1 MVYLPLPI
9 YGVPLR
15 TKTYIDEKMLEKNI
29 TCKPK
34 TAKYFEDDKN
44 STRFAKYKLA
54 NDIILNRRRAK
65 KKNASRENKNVIRE
79 QENADEL
86 SCQCRDFKIRV
97 KKKRTLA
104 S

>member
-44 STRFAKYKLA
+44 NTRFAKYKLA
-54 NDIILNRRRAK
+54 NDIILNRCRAK
-65 KKNASRENKNVIRE
+65 KKM
-79 QENADEL
+79 
-86 SCQCRDFKIRV
+86 RV
-97 KKKRTLA
+97 EKTKT
-104 S
+104 

>member
-44 STRFAKYKLA
+44 STRFAKYMLA
-54 NDIILNRRRAK
+54 NDIILNRCRAK
-65 KKNASRENKNVIRE
+65 KKCESRKQNRDSRTRE
-79 QENADEL
+79 
-86 SCQCRDFKIRV
+86 C
-97 KKKRTLA
+97 
-104 S
+104 

>member
-44 STRFAKYKLA
+44 STRFAKYMLA
-54 NDIILNRRRAK
+54 NDIILNRCRAK
-65 KKNASRENKNVIRE
+65 KKM
-79 QENADEL
+79 
-86 SCQCRDFKIRV
+86 RV
-97 KKKRTLA
+97 EKTKT
-104 S
+104 

>member
-54 NDIILNRRRAK
+54 NNIILNRCRARAK
-65 KKNASRENKNVIRE
+65 KKCESRKQNRE
-79 QENADEL
+79 
-86 SCQCRDFKIRV
+86 S
-97 KKKRTLA
+97 RTREC
-104 S
+104 

>member
-44 STRFAKYKLA
+44 STTFAKYKLA
-54 NDIILNRRRAK
+54 NDIILNRCRAK
-65 KKNASRENKNVIRE
+65 KKM
-79 QENADEL
+79 
-86 SCQCRDFKIRV
+86 RV
-97 KKKRTLA
+97 EKTKT
-104 S
+104 